1 MGKKY
6 RVLAINPGS
15 TSTKMGVYDGN
26 EQVFE
31 HIVRYTSEEL
41 AAYGGVIN
49 QYEFRKEGI
58 MQILAEKGIGLASLS
73 AVVGRGGLLKPIPSG
88 TYIVNERML
97 ADLKA
102 EVSGSHAS
110 NLGGLLAYQLAQA
123 AGVPA
128 YIVDPVVV
136 DELEPVARITGR
148 PEIMRISIFHALN
161 QKAVAKR
168 LAKEVNRSYEDLH
181 LIVAH
186 LGGGISVGCHKRGR
200 VVEVNN
206 ALDGEGPFSPE
217 RTGTVQ
223 GKQFAELIAEKGWD
237 LAQVAK
243 AMAGQ
248 GGLVAHLGTGDVR
261 EVEKMATEGH
271 EAAALVYEAL
281 IYQVSRYIAAAA
293 VPVQGKVDYI
303 ILTGGIAYSQ
313 QLTGKIKANVE
324 FIAPVIIMPGEDELQ
339 ALAEGAIRVLSG
351 QEKAQAYA

>member
-1 MGKKY
+1 MEKKY
-6 RVLAINPGS
+6 RILAVNPGS
-15 TSTKMGVYDGN
+15 TSTKIGVYDGN
-26 EQVFE
+26 ELIFE

-41 AAYGGVIN
+41 AAYGGVIH

-58 MQILAEKGIGLASLS
+58 MQILAEKGIALESLR
-73 AVVGRGGLLKPIPSG
+73 AVVGRGGLLAPMPSG
-88 TYIVNERML
+88 TYTVKERML

-102 EVSGSHAS
+102 ETFGSHAS
-110 NLGGLLAYQLAQA
+110 NLGGLLAHQLAQA

-128 YIVDPVVV
+128 FIVDPVVV
-136 DELEPVARITGR
+136 DELDPVARITGR
-148 PEIMRISIFHALN
+148 PEIMRRSIFHALN

-168 LAKEVNRSYEDLH
+168 LAKDVNRSYEDLN

-223 GKQFAELIAEKGWD
+223 GQQFADLIAEKGWN
-237 LAQVAK
+237 LGQVAR

-261 EVEKMATEGH
+261 EVERMAAEGN
-271 EAAALVYEAL
+271 ETATLVYEAL
-281 IYQVSRYIAAAA
+281 MYQVSRYIAAAA
-293 VPVQGKVDYI
+293 VPVKGKVDYI

-313 QLTGKIKANVE
+313 QLTGKITANVE
-324 FIAPVIIMPGEDELQ
+324 FIAPVIVMPGEDELQ

-351 QEKAQAYA
+351 QEKAQVYA